1 MNLMNTEMKKENEP
15 QRQKKCREKEMHCSS
30 NVQTLVYAHKQRQI
44 IWELTNMFVSVH
56 CVCNEREISKQFN
69 LTSSNLLGLLKT

>member
-15 QRQKKCREKEMHCSS
+15 QRQKKCREKAMHYSS

-44 IWELTNMFVSVH
+44 IWQLTNMFVSVH